1 MNKRKQDTINMFE
14 NSKLANMYSLT
25 KISLNKILNEFFF
38 IQRKVQL
45 TSTM

>member
-25 KISLNKILNEFFF
+25 KISLNKILNEFFLSKERF
-38 IQRKVQL
+38 N
-45 TSTM
+45 